1 MVAVSLKKK
10 CTLTNNSQRGAK
22 DRPGVDAANPRAAN
36 VFGHVIRWREA
47 GGDPGSIAPFR
58 WDIFARCGDPAHAD
72 EGKRG
77 DVRGDAYGSPDGL
90 WFDPRGLLWI
100 QTDISTST
108 LNKGD
113 YANLGN
119 NMMLAAD
126 VATGETRR
134 FLVGPTGCEVTGV
147 VMTPDLTTMFVDI
160 QHPGESPSERADP
173 DRPKAISSW
182 PDGPSGGR
190 PRSATIV
197 VRRRDG
203 GIVGS

>member
-1 MVAVSLKKK
+1 M
-10 CTLTNNSQRGAK
+10 
-22 DRPGVDAANPRAAN
+22 
-36 VFGHVIRWREA
+36 
-47 GGDPGSIAPFR
+47 
-58 WDIFARCGDPAHAD
+58 
-72 EGKRG
+72 
-77 DVRGDAYGSPDGL
+77 
-90 WFDPRGLLWI
+90 
-100 QTDISTST
+100 
-108 LNKGD
+108 NKGD

-147 VMTPDLTTMFVDI
+147 VMTPDLATMFVDI

-173 DRPKAISSW
+173 DRPKATSSW

>member
-1 MVAVSLKKK
+1 M
-10 CTLTNNSQRGAK
+10 
-22 DRPGVDAANPRAAN
+22 
-36 VFGHVIRWREA
+36 
-47 GGDPGSIAPFR
+47 
-58 WDIFARCGDPAHAD
+58 
-72 EGKRG
+72 
-77 DVRGDAYGSPDGL
+77 
-90 WFDPRGLLWI
+90 
-100 QTDISTST
+100 
-108 LNKGD
+108 NKGD

-126 VATGETRR
+126 AATGETRR

-160 QHPGESPSERADP
+160 QHPGEAPSERADP
-173 DRPKAISSW
+173 DRPKAASSW

-197 VRRRDG
+197 IRRRDG